1 MWLLAVNNTDVNKFN
16 TLSTNYIIYSQY
28 NENKLR

>member
-1 MWLLAVNNTDVNKFN
+1 MWLLAVNNTNVNKFN
-16 TLSTNYIIYSQY
+16 TMSINYNYSQY